1 MNRFCIVAGALA
13 GFLAVALGAYAA
25 HGLPQDMAPQAR
37 GWIDT
42 GLRYHGL
49 HALALLAVGL
59 LPRANLWS
67 RVAAWAFLIG
77 TLVFSG
83 LLYVMAFTSLSDLGA
98 MVPVG
103 GLLLLLL
110 GWAALIGYAVTYRD
124 ERTKQ

>member
-1 MNRFCIVAGALA
+1 MDRFSIIAGSAA
-13 GFLAVALGAYAA
+13 GFLAVALGAFAA
-25 HGLPQDMAPQAR
+25 HGLQPSMAPQAEA
-37 GWIDT
+37 WIDT

-67 RVAAWAFLIG
+67 RVAAWSFLLGI
-77 TLVFSG
+77 LLFSG
-83 LLYVMAFTSLSDLGA
+83 LLYAMAFTSLSDLGA

-103 GLLLLLL
+103 GLLLLL

-124 ERTKQ
+124 RGSRE